1 MVEMSGSSKFAVW
14 VYMHVLEAVLFCP
27 NSLRNIGCH
36 LFCAPPPLLLASPG
50 VTEALFAPK
59 GDGGWY
65 LGGGWGVWGGH
76 VTPVCTDT
84 P

>member
-1 MVEMSGSSKFAVW
+1 MAVPSLQFGCVFVW
-14 VYMHVLEAVLFCP
+14 VRGCFVLSQLSQEHRLP
-27 NSLRNIGCH
+27 S
-36 LFCAPPPLLLASPG
+36 FCAPPPLLLASPG
-50 VTEALFAPK
+50 VTEALLAPK

-76 VTPVCTDT
+76 VTPVYNRTDT